1 MKNHFLY
8 LFILLFLL
16 KFNTLNAQNFDTK
29 SIDKFWELTAHLKQ
43 DKSISDS
50 LWTDFY
56 NQKANK
62 IWFDASRNLDKNYP
76 ESYRKCME
84 IVFMPSKKEVLN
96 GYLKN
101 INSRGLDTI
110 FVKGLYEDYA
120 LNEAGLRQFYK
131 RMTET
136 AYMDSV
142 YVLASKMLP
151 KNFVKPQKKLDTLN
165 IFIHGIESS
174 AMAGRKGI
182 FFALA
187 GLYTI
192 EKTQFGA
199 LGGHELHHI
208 LRESGLKET
217 IDSTEEFAVLALEDC
232 LNEGSADLINV
243 PNVIN
248 QPKFERL
255 RGFQLEG
262 SEDILKT
269 LDNWLKTAYLS
280 KGETHKTYREVQ
292 ALFRYSGG
300 HNPGYFMADVIE
312 RNSFWEDLRA
322 NITNPFYF
330 LKLYQKAAKKDLKK
344 PFLFSKDSLK
354 YVAYLEKKYLKNN

>member
-1 MKNHFLY
+1 MKNYFLA
-8 LFILLFLL
+8 LFILLFSH
-16 KFNTLNAQNFDTK
+16 KFQTLNAQKFDTK
-29 SIDKFWELTAHLKQ
+29 SIDKFWSLVTIMKA
-43 DKSISDS
+43 DKPITDS

-56 NQKANK
+56 NEKGNK

-84 IVFMPSKKEVLN
+84 IVFMPSKKVLLN

-101 INSRGLDTI
+101 INARSLDTI
-110 FVKGLYEDYA
+110 FVKGLYENYA
-120 LNEAGLRQFYK
+120 LNEAGLRQFFK
-131 RMTET
+131 RMKET

-142 YVLASKMLP
+142 YFLASKMLP

-174 AMAGRKGI
+174 AMAGSKGI

-208 LRESGLKET
+208 LRVSLLTEK
-217 IDSTEEFAVLALEDC
+217 IDSTEEFGVYALEDC

-248 QPKFERL
+248 QPNFESL
-255 RGFQLEG
+255 RIFQLEG

-269 LDNWLKTAYLS
+269 LDNWLKTAYIS
-280 KGETHKTYREVQ
+280 KGKTYKTYREVQ
-292 ALFRYSGG
+292 ELFKYSGG
-300 HNPGYFMADVIE
+300 HNPGYFMADVIQS
-312 RNSFWEDLRA
+312 NGFLEDLREH
-322 NITNPFYF
+322 ISNPFYF
-330 LKLYQKAAKKDLKK
+330 LKLYQKAAKKDPRKI
-344 PFLFSKDSLK
+344 FLFSKESLK
-354 YVAYLEKKYLKNN
+354 YVLILEKKYLKLN